1 MNALHFIRI
10 LAQPQSS
17 LGILANSWWP
27 CCSANTQ
34 GQRLSVS
41 DIPKTG
47 FMERVI
53 HQGEQG
59 TLHPSRPGG
68 GDHSH
73 WEPSYLGESQWGPA
87 FPANDWASALAL
99 HVGLPC
105 GQLWSCH
112 LYAWLKVSCDPHLYV
127 HSNFNNFWLISGLVK
142 GTHIDKHRAL
152 DRWLEMWT
160 LELGCPIYWF
170 AGSATYVSS
179 ASFFTSLSLCFIACE
194 MGPLQ
199 GPASWSCVSGKADK
213 DLTCQGPGARDTRL
227 RRTLDL
233 ISSPLMSD
241 LIRWLKWS
249 CFYSDEWSHS
259 LT

>member
-41 DIPKTG
+41 VIPKTG

-73 WEPSYLGESQWGPA
+73 WEPSYLGESQRGPA

-160 LELGCPIYWF
+160 RVRLSYLLICRLCYLRLFSKLLHLSVPLFHCLWDG
-170 AGSATYVSS
+170 ATPRTR
-179 ASFFTSLSLCFIACE
+179 FLKLCE
-194 MGPLQ
+194 
-199 GPASWSCVSGKADK
+199 
-213 DLTCQGPGARDTRL
+213 R
-227 RRTLDL
+227 
-233 ISSPLMSD
+233 
-241 LIRWLKWS
+241 
-249 CFYSDEWSHS
+249 
-259 LT
+259 